1 MSEIMYKQKYLKYK
15 KKYLNLKNNIGGSN
29 DVINKF
35 SKAQDSN
42 DISNIIDNINNI
54 KDNLKIEDVRKIVT
68 LARETKDRLGYE
80 QWNKEIRY
88 KFYKLLEYLKQKFE
102 ADPNIIY
109 ALPPKDEDEDLDIEK
124 KMEED
129 DNKNNTDEE
138 SFGLKINNIV
148 KNITQKFV

>member
-1 MSEIMYKQKYLKYK
+1 
-15 KKYLNLKNNIGGSN
+15 
-29 DVINKF
+29 
-35 SKAQDSN
+35 
-42 DISNIIDNINNI
+42 
-54 KDNLKIEDVRKIVT
+54 
-68 LARETKDRLGYE
+68 LGYE